1 MLSIRTVLKLAA
13 VGSCAVATAGFA
25 QSERSTADSVQKC
38 RAIADTA
45 ARVACYDAI
54 EVSRPASP
62 PAVAAPAAAPVAPA
76 PRASGFGSNQLPRSA
91 EPRSPSAASDRIEAG
106 VAAVAEREPGILLL
120 TMQDDTQ
127 WLTVDTVRGS
137 YDRPRRGSTVE
148 IVSAAMGSYMMRYA
162 GQPSVRI
169 RRVR

>member
-1 MLSIRTVLKLAA
+1 M
-13 VGSCAVATAGFA
+13 
-25 QSERSTADSVQKC
+25 
-38 RAIADTA
+38 
-45 ARVACYDAI
+45 
-54 EVSRPASP
+54 
-62 PAVAAPAAAPVAPA
+62 
-76 PRASGFGSNQLPRSA
+76 
-91 EPRSPSAASDRIEAG
+91 
-106 VAAVAEREPGILLL
+106 AEREPGILLL